1 MLGTDVFVVADNL
14 EGHHRTGVTVVEGNA
29 DRLGEGIFRGAES
42 ACLPPAR
49 PERSRSISPEHA
61 TSSMP
66 NEDHRYATEQNRSAA
81 RINAERHFRPTTSS
95 SATHVVNGGGR
106 MTNVIV
112 VIGAGQI
119 GQAIARGVGVAKH
132 ILLADLRL
140 ESANAAAE
148 VMTNA
153 GYELCVATCD
163 LSSRQSVYALVDA
176 ATSEPR
182 SPG

>member
-1 MLGTDVFVVADNL
+1 
-14 EGHHRTGVTVVEGNA
+14 
-29 DRLGEGIFRGAES
+29 
-42 ACLPPAR
+42 
-49 PERSRSISPEHA
+49 
-61 TSSMP
+61 
-66 NEDHRYATEQNRSAA
+66 
-81 RINAERHFRPTTSS
+81 
-95 SATHVVNGGGR
+95 

-140 ESANAAAE
+140 ESANAATE

-153 GYELCVATCD
+153 GYELSVATCD

>member
-1 MLGTDVFVVADNL
+1 
-14 EGHHRTGVTVVEGNA
+14 
-29 DRLGEGIFRGAES
+29 
-42 ACLPPAR
+42 
-49 PERSRSISPEHA
+49 
-61 TSSMP
+61 
-66 NEDHRYATEQNRSAA
+66 
-81 RINAERHFRPTTSS
+81 
-95 SATHVVNGGGR
+95 

-153 GYELCVATCD
+153 GYELSVATCD

-176 ATSEPR
+176 ATQRAAVTGLIHAASVSPAQRVPRNHSEGRPLRHCIGARRSWQGDRRVWFPR
-182 SPG
+182 RHIFAVRTPASRAFG